1 MTKAVVFPIVEGE
14 TTIRPLEQADLPL
27 TLAWRNHP
35 ESRAWFHST
44 ELIAPKQ
51 HEAWFDKYI
60 DRLDDF
66 AFIVEITGEPVAQ
79 VALYD
84 IADGSAEFG
93 RLLVDPDARGRGI
106 SHIATRL
113 CLRIADE
120 VLMLDEVH
128 LEVKR
133 KNARAIVAYERAGFL
148 TDPNSTGTAGSLVM
162 RRVRQVGVQPIADS

>member
-1 MTKAVVFPIVEGE
+1 MTKAVVAPLVDGE
-14 TTIRPLEQADLPL
+14 TTIRPLERHDLPL

-44 ELIAPKQ
+44 ELIAPEQ
-51 HEAWFDKYI
+51 HEAWFGKYC

-66 AFIVEITGEPVAQ
+66 VFIVEISREPVAQ

-84 IADGSAEFG
+84 IADGRAEFG
-93 RLLVDPDARGRGI
+93 RLLVDPGARGRGI
-106 SHIATRL
+106 SHIATGL

-120 VLMLDEVH
+120 ALMLDEVH

-133 KNARAIVAYERAGFL
+133 DNSRAIVAYERAGFVVDPDTSG
-148 TDPNSTGTAGSLVM
+148 TDGSLKM
-162 RRVRQVGVQPIADS
+162 RRTRQTGVQPDDAS